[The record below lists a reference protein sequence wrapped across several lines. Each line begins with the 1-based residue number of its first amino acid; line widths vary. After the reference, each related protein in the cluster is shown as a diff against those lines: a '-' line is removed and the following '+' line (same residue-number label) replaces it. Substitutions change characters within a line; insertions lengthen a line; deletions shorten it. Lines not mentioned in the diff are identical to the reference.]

1 MIEEYRAIGRRKTSV
16 AQVRMMLGKG
26 KVEVNEKPLKT
37 YFNMENLIRLVERP
51 LLDTNNM
58 GKYDVIVRVKGGGV
72 AGQAGAIR
80 HGIARALV
88 RADIN
93 LRGRLK
99 EEGHLTRDDRKK
111 ERKKYGRAGARKR
124 FQFSKR

>member
-26 KVEVNEKPLKT
+26 KIEVNEKPLKT

-88 RADIN
+88 RADLN

>member
-16 AQVRMMLGKG
+16 AHVRMMLGKG
-26 KVEVNEKPLKT
+26 KIEVNEKPLKT
-37 YFNMENLIRLVERP
+37 YFTMENLVRLVERP
-51 LLDTNNM
+51 LMDTNNI
-58 GKYDVIVRVKGGGV
+58 GKYDVIVNVRGGGV
-72 AGQAGAIR
+72 AGQAGATR
-80 HGIARALV
+80 HGIARALIK
-88 RADIN
+88 ADLN
-93 LRGRLK
+93 LKSRLK

>member
-26 KVEVNEKPLKT
+26 KIEVNDKPLKT

-58 GKYDVIVRVKGGGV
+58 GKYDVIIRVKGGGV

-88 RADIN
+88 RADLSI
-93 LRGRLK
+93 RGRLK

>member
-26 KVEVNEKPLKT
+26 KIEVNDKPLKT

-88 RADIN
+88 RADLNI
-93 LRGRLK
+93 RGRLK